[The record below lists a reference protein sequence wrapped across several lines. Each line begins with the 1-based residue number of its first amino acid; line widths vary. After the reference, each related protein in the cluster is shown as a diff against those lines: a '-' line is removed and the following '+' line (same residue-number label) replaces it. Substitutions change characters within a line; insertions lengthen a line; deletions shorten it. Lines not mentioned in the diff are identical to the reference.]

1 MSGASRTVRA
11 YWVTG
16 PGQGALREHALG
28 TPRPGDVLVEA
39 AFGGISRGTEA
50 LVLAGRVPPS
60 EFQRMRCPFQ
70 EGEFPAPVKYGYSS
84 VGRATSGAFAGRSVF
99 CLYPHQTAYLVPE
112 SALVPL
118 PDGVP
123 PERAILAANLET
135 ALNAVWDALPRAGDR
150 VSVVGAGVVGCLV
163 AYLVTRIPGCKVEL
177 VDVLG
182 ARRAVAEEL
191 GARFAQPSDASHE
204 CDLVFR
210 TSGRAEGAVLSLTL
224 GATDTNVV
232 ELSWFGDGEVPLPLG
247 RDFHARRLTLRGS
260 QVGTVSPNA
269 RARFT
274 HRTRL
279 ELALSL
285 LTDPRLD
292 SLIDAETSF
301 DALPATMQR
310 LAQQGG
316 LCTRVR
322 Y

>member
-11 YWVTG
+11 YWVTA
-16 PGQGALREHALG
+16 PGKGAILEQVLPAPG
-28 TPRPGDVLVEA
+28 AGDVLVEA
-39 AFGGISRGTEA
+39 AYGGVSRGTEA
-50 LVLAGRVPPS
+50 LVFSGRVPPS

-84 VGRATSGAFAGRSVF
+84 VGRATSGAFAGRAVF
-99 CLYPHQTAYLVPE
+99 CLYPHQTAYLAPE

-135 ALNAVWDALPRAGDR
+135 ALNAIWDALPRAGDR

-163 AYLVTRIPGCKVEL
+163 AYLAARIPGCEVEL
-177 VDVLG
+177 IDVLAERRAIAEHLGAHFALPDG
-182 ARRAVAEEL
+182 ARRE
-191 GARFAQPSDASHE
+191 RDQ
-204 CDLVFR
+204 VFH
-210 TSGRAEGAVLSLTL
+210 TSGRAEGAALALTL
-224 GATDTNVV
+224 GATDTSVV
-232 ELSWFGDGEVPLPLG
+232 ELSWYGEGEVPLPLG
-247 RDFHARRLTLRGS
+247 RDFHVRRLTLRGS

-269 RARFT
+269 RPRFT
-274 HRTRL
+274 HRSRL

-292 SLIDAETSF
+292 RLIDAETSF
-301 DALPATMQR
+301 DDLPAAMQR
-310 LAQQGG
+310 LAHPGG

>member
-84 VGRATSGAFAGRSVF
+84 VGRATSGAFAERSVF

-204 CDLVFR
+204 RDLVFH
-210 TSGRAEGAVLSLTL
+210 TSGRAEGAALSLTL